1 MNRNDIINE
10 KKPFRIIKHFEKSKK
25 TIPVKKNPF
34 FQKIDVGQNFIHS
47 KGSLDACKIFRTN
60 RFEISIFFVVL

>member
-25 TIPVKKNPF
+25 TIPVKKTPF
-34 FQKIDVGQNFIHS
+34 FQKIDVGQDFVHS
-47 KGSLDACKIFRTN
+47 NESFDAYKMLSIN